1 MHNIYWLGTPAS
13 DIDASEIRGLICY
26 EKLAKNEARKMKV
39 HLMHKQKVYEK
50 LKRLHYEG

>member
-13 DIDASEIRGLICY
+13 DIDASEVRGLICF
-26 EKLAKNEARKMKV
+26 EKLVKNEARKMKV